1 MIIDF
6 PIVEISSLKLLVII
20 YYNVERGAWHIIALT
35 YFSFLLLR
43 MYTWR
48 SGITSPHNKGTT
60 TCSGKSAKKRV
71 EEWIVGIDS

>member
-1 MIIDF
+1 MFIEF

-20 YYNVERGAWHIIALT
+20 YYYVERGAQHIIALT

-71 EEWIVGIDS
+71 EE